1 MLYLF
6 AHDQIDLFKRYAHE
20 LRNALKP
27 FAAKNDKLVLPKVCE
42 ILDILAQVL
51 DYPDYQQFQ
60 RASLGHTK
68 TLDYPLLLT
77 PENFDPLSRA
87 LEARLGR
94 GFTLGHCR
102 WAIAGWFVLGPDR
115 ELDMED
121 VTLVREIFIRRFP
134 YPMVT
139 TAREER
145 LVALGCLERE
155 MEHPNRDPAYE
166 AVFIGLRPTV
176 FGRWMGARAQ
186 ERLKGK
192 LTHSDLAY
200 FGLPNELCLYRLL
213 SKSVTIRWGMAK
225 PMNTRVTMPIGIE
238 RQSQRDAQT

>member
-1 MLYLF
+1 MRYLF

-42 ILDILAQVL
+42 ILDILAQVI
-51 DYPDYQQFQ
+51 DYRDYQLFQ
-60 RASLGHTK
+60 RASFGHTK
-68 TLDYPLLLT
+68 PLDYPLLPT
-77 PENFDPLSRA
+77 PENFDALSCA
-87 LEARLGR
+87 LQARLGR

-102 WAIAGWFVLGPDR
+102 WAVAGWFVLGPDR
-115 ELDMED
+115 ELDFED
-121 VTLVREIFIRRFP
+121 VALVREIFIRRFP

-166 AVFIGLRPTV
+166 PVFVGLRPTV

-192 LTHSDLAY
+192 LTHSDLAH

-213 SKSVTIRWGMAK
+213 SNRVTIRVGTMK
-225 PMNTRVTMPIGIE
+225 QMDTRTKIPIGID